1 MKQNDQ
7 CFKKKNLLRYLRSKE
22 HVIYVTRAIHLNTGL
37 EDMISD

>member
-1 MKQNDQ
+1 MTSVQKE
-7 CFKKKNLLRYLRSKE
+7 KSLRYLRSKE